1 MLSACRE
8 TMSTTPQ
15 FGTKEYWQAYSTGE
29 ISDDQAQRDAAA
41 AQAAAD
47 YRAGRRQTAAA
58 ELVEGP
64 MKAEAQAALDGL
76 WRDESVTGDEGAS
89 PERTARSR
97 KITGAPRRPGRAP
110 EPVHRF
116 SRRAGHCEGV
126 WWSKTTKQDVRRI
139 VLAARRYELA
149 HRLPGKRSG
158 PLGFVAIEVLE
169 LFANLV
175 SFRTGRLDPAIET
188 IMERLRRSRDAVVRA
203 LKALRSHGFLDWLR
217 RYQPSGR
224 AGAGPQ
230 VIQCSNAYRLYLPKA
245 AASLVGRYFQPAP
258 VPDDIQLAARAFGET
273 LALDELPLWAIH
285 DNDLAQALARLGRA
299 IKSRESVQRDET
311 LSIHLKGK

>member
-1 MLSACRE
+1 M
-8 TMSTTPQ
+8 TTTPQ
-15 FGTKEYWQAYSTGE
+15 FGTKEYWQAYSTGQITE
-29 ISDDQAQRDAAA
+29 DEAARDAAA
-41 AQAAAD
+41 AQAAVD
-47 YRAGRRQTAAA
+47 YRAGRRQTAA
-58 ELVEGP
+58 VEQISGP
-64 MKAEAQAALDGL
+64 MKAAAQAALDSL
-76 WRDESVTGDEGAS
+76 WRDEHVTGDDGAG
-89 PERTARSR
+89 PERTTGA
-97 KITGAPRRPGRAP
+97 KTNTGAPRRPGRAP

-126 WWSKTTKQDVRRI
+126 WWSKTTRQDVRRI

-175 SFRTGRLDPAIET
+175 SFKTGRLDPAIET

-224 AGAGPQ
+224 TGAGPQ

-258 VPDDIQLAARAFGET
+258 VSEDIQMAARAFGET
-273 LALDELPLWAIH
+273 LGLDELPLWAIQ
-285 DNDLAQALARLGRA
+285 DNDLAEALARLGRA
-299 IKSRESVQRDET
+299 LQSRESVQQDET
-311 LSIHLKGK
+311 QSIHLKGK